1 MMKDFLFINR
11 QRMTLM
17 QASLVSEWRSP
28 VNTAAH
34 QKGGIH
40 DDATATDLGFK
51 GGTVA
56 GAIHME
62 QFTPLLLKVFG
73 NQWWQS
79 GTLSLYFQ
87 NATTDR
93 EPVRCLM
100 TSPEGIGPIDR
111 AHVWMEKRDGTV
123 VASGSASCGDFDEK
137 SALRQRLAKLR
148 PFTELR
154 ILKDLKVGAI
164 GAERKAT
171 VTNAQL
177 DAQLDVITEP
187 LNCYATNET
196 FGARVLPSTQILR
209 AFDPAELALIEAVQP
224 PYVGLY
230 GGIELQF
237 LNGPVFSETRY
248 KGRGQIVGLSD
259 SPQTEI
265 LWRDM
270 TLSTN
275 KPIIRMLKMDRL
287 MKNSS
292 PLWQ

>member
-1 MMKDFLFINR
+1 M
-11 QRMTLM
+11 
-17 QASLVSEWRSP
+17 
-28 VNTAAH
+28 
-34 QKGGIH
+34 
-40 DDATATDLGFK
+40 
-51 GGTVA
+51 
-56 GAIHME
+56 
-62 QFTPLLLKVFG
+62 
-73 NQWWQS
+73 
-79 GTLSLYFQ
+79 
-87 NATTDR
+87 
-93 EPVRCLM
+93 
-100 TSPEGIGPIDR
+100 
-111 AHVWMEKRDGTV
+111 
-123 VASGSASCGDFDEK
+123 
-137 SALRQRLAKLR
+137 AKLR

-154 ILKDLKVGAI
+154 ILTDLKVGAI
-164 GAERKAT
+164 GAERQAT
-171 VTNAQL
+171 VTDAQL
-177 DAQLDVITEP
+177 DAQLGVITEP
-187 LNCYATNET
+187 LDCYKTDEA

-209 AFDPAELALIEAVQP
+209 AFDPAELALIDAVQP

-237 LNGPVFSETRY
+237 LDGPVFSETPY